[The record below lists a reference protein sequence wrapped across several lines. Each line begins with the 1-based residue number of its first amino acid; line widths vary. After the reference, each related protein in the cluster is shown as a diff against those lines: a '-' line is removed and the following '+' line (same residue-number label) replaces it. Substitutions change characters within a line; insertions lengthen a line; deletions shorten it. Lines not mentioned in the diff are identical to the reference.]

1 MYEVSL
7 VLATVAQV
15 PAQISAALDQLNTT
29 YKPQIVSSKTLR
41 NPVYV
46 VVLDVL
52 FDLSRNLQT
61 QAVLRKIAE
70 TPCKIHPETSRWLK
84 RLAYAAA
91 AGNPLRFASVASVA
105 GQEIEAIFQGT
116 TPRPTTHIP
125 LRKAALLS
133 LLHSTTQHLR
143 AHTWDMLRFSYREAG
158 TPWLKKTMQFTEDAE
173 LKAWLQTKEKAGEVV
188 ASPSSRWKLVR
199 TQQNQAVQR

>member
-7 VLATVAQV
+7 ALATVAQI
-15 PAQISAALDQLNTT
+15 PAQISATLDQLETI
-29 YKPQIVSSKTLR
+29 YKPQNISPETIH

-46 VVLDVL
+46 AVLDIL
-52 FDLSRNLQT
+52 FDLSRSLQP
-61 QAVLRKIAE
+61 QAVLNKLTKTPWKIPPD
-70 TPCKIHPETSRWLK
+70 TLKWLK

-91 AGNPLRFASVASVA
+91 AGNSIRFFSLASVVD
-105 GQEIEAIFQGT
+105 QEIDAILQGT
-116 TPRPTTHIP
+116 TPKPTTHIP

-143 AHTWDMLRFSYREAG
+143 AHTWDMLRFAYRETG
-158 TPWLKKTMQFTEDAE
+158 TPWLKKTMQFTQDAD
-173 LKAWLQTKEKAGEVV
+173 LKAWLQTKEQAGEVV

-199 TQQNQAVQR
+199 RQQNQAIKR

>member
-7 VLATVAQV
+7 ALATVAQI
-15 PAQISAALDQLNTT
+15 PAQISATLDQLQTI
-29 YKPQIVSSKTLR
+29 YKPQNISPETIH

-46 VVLDVL
+46 AVLDIL
-52 FDLSRNLQT
+52 FDLSRSLQP
-61 QAVLRKIAE
+61 QAVLNKLTKTPWKIPPD
-70 TPCKIHPETSRWLK
+70 TLKWLK

-91 AGNPLRFASVASVA
+91 AGNSIRFFSLASVVD
-105 GQEIEAIFQGT
+105 QEIDAILQGT
-116 TPRPTTHIP
+116 TPKPTTHIP

-143 AHTWDMLRFSYREAG
+143 AHTWDMLRFAYRETG
-158 TPWLKKTMQFTEDAE
+158 TPWLKKTMQFTQDAD
-173 LKAWLQTKEKAGEVV
+173 LKAWLQTKEQAGEVV

-199 TQQNQAVQR
+199 RQQNQAIKR

>member
-7 VLATVAQV
+7 ALATVAQI
-15 PAQISAALDQLNTT
+15 PAQISATLDQLQTL
-29 YKPQIVSSKTLR
+29 YKPQNISPETIH

-46 VVLDVL
+46 AVLDIL
-52 FDLSRNLQT
+52 FDLSRSLQP
-61 QAVLRKIAE
+61 QAVLHKLTKTPWKIPPD
-70 TPCKIHPETSRWLK
+70 TLRWLK

-91 AGNPLRFASVASVA
+91 AGNSIRFFSLASVVD
-105 GQEIEAIFQGT
+105 QEIDAILQGT
-116 TPRPTTHIP
+116 TPNPTTHIP

-143 AHTWDMLRFSYREAG
+143 AHTWDMLRFAYRETG
-158 TPWLKKTMQFTEDAE
+158 TPWLKKTMQFTQDAD
-173 LKAWLQTKEKAGEVV
+173 LKTWLQTKEQAGEVV

-199 TQQNQAVQR
+199 RQQNQAIKR

>member
-1 MYEVSL
+1 VSL
-7 VLATVAQV
+7 ALATATHI
-15 PAQISAALDQLNTT
+15 PAQISAALDQLHTI
-29 YKPQIVSSKTLR
+29 YKLHSTSSKTIH

-46 VVLDVL
+46 AVLDIL

-61 QAVLRKIAE
+61 QTALKKVAKMLSK
-70 TPCKIHPETSRWLK
+70 TPPQTSRWLK

-91 AGNPLRFASVASVA
+91 AGNLLQFATLAA
-105 GQEIEAIFQGT
+105 RADQEIEGILQGT
-116 TPRPTTHIP
+116 TPRPTTHIS

-133 LLHSTTQHLR
+133 LLHSTTEHLR
-143 AHTWDMLRFSYREAG
+143 TQTWDMLRFSYRETG

-173 LKAWLQTKEKAGEVV
+173 LKSWLQMKEQAGEVV

-199 TQQNQAVQR
+199 KHQNQLIQR